1 MLAKQIH
8 GESVWTINHEGVDR
22 FLEMKMLHDLKQT
35 RTVTRIQR
43 LKPSY
48 REIQSD
54 AEGTFVIGQFP
65 IEVDGIKGTN
75 IGTCNTDSFVEEAR
89 KPFPY

>member
-35 RTVTRIQR
+35 RTVTRSQR
-43 LKPSY
+43 LKPSD
-48 REIQSD
+48 R
-54 AEGTFVIGQFP
+54 GTFLIGQFP